1 MFTTTEIPR
10 QDWMSFLDSLS
21 RLHVDEP
28 IRIEVLR
35 QDIGAQ
41 LEVTDLPLDGIVA
54 DLKGPSSAITVA
66 AGCEPAGHIAHIISD
81 PITVR
86 LAQDGAGRDDALEI
100 VSADHT
106 ITLVFF
112 EACAR

>member
-1 MFTTTEIPR
+1 MITTTEIPR
-10 QDWMSFLDSLS
+10 RDWMSFLDSLS
-21 RLHVDEP
+21 RLHFDEP

-41 LEVTDLPLDGIVA
+41 LEITDLPLDGIVA
-54 DLKGPSSAITVA
+54 DLKGPSAAITVA
-66 AGCEPAGHIAHIISD
+66 AGTEPSGHVAHVISD
-81 PITVR
+81 PVAVR

-112 EACAR
+112 DEYAR